1 MIEAALYLSRRSFVN
16 AFRRRLERLRQPK
29 YFVGFL
35 VGLGYFYWI
44 WMRPGSTWTG
54 FVSGSEIGWVIA
66 VLGVG
71 ATVLLTWVLGS
82 AETPFAFQLAETDF
96 VFPAPL
102 TRRAV
107 IQFRMLRSQLPLLL
121 SAAFTVLIFSRAD
134 LATRLFLRVPALWL
148 LYFMLQLH
156 AASAALVRASLTEQG
171 ITGVRRR
178 LLTLLVLA
186 LVLLG
191 LWWGVRSAL
200 PAVVAA
206 FQTDPSN
213 GLPVLASA
221 LRHGVL
227 GVVTWPLFA
236 VTGPIVATNA
246 REFLTR
252 FPQALL
258 VTAVFYVWV
267 VRSTLAFEE
276 AAVEHANKV
285 ARRVEAMRKGRSE
298 APRAR
303 PGGTAPIFR
312 LGPSGAPGGAIV
324 WKNVTGALREF
335 RLRTLVLILIGVVAM
350 GVVLGEPGAAG
361 GPNLVAVLAIALTG
375 VAVLF
380 GPLAMRYDL
389 RRDLELLDVLKSLP
403 LEGSRIVGAE
413 VLGPALVITVIAL
426 VGWTTAFIASLASDS
441 VRVGIGE
448 RLALLAG
455 VGIVTPPVVIVL
467 FLVQNTAALLFP
479 AWSAIGPE
487 RATGFEATGQR
498 IVTFLGTGIA
508 LVVAVLP
515 AAILGGGAA
524 IVARVL
530 LGAGPIATG
539 LTWALVGA
547 PVLGLECWVAVRVL
561 GPVLEKL
568 EPSGV
573 K

>member
-1 MIEAALYLSRRSFVN
+1 MIDAALYLSRRSFVN
-16 AFRRRLERLRQPK
+16 TLRRRIQRLRQPK

-44 WMRPGSTWTG
+44 WMRPGRSGTG
-54 FVSGSEIGWVIA
+54 FVSSSEIGWVVA

-71 ATVLLTWVLGS
+71 ATVVLTWVFSS

-102 TRRAV
+102 TRREV
-107 IQFRMLRSQLPLLL
+107 IQFRMLRAQLPLLL

-134 LATRLFLRVPALWL
+134 LATRVFIRIPALWL
-148 LYFMLQLH
+148 LYFTLQLH

-186 LVLLG
+186 FMLGG

-200 PAVVAA
+200 PAVVRA
-206 FQTDPSN
+206 FQADPST
-213 GLPVLASA
+213 GFPVLAAA

-236 VTGPIVATNA
+236 VTGPLVAANA
-246 REFLTR
+246 REFLVR
-252 FPQALL
+252 FPQGLL
-258 VTAVFYVWV
+258 VVAFFYAWV
-267 VRSTLAFEE
+267 VRSSLAFEE

-285 ARRVEAMRKGRSE
+285 ARRIEAMRKGRSE

-312 LGPSGAPGGAIV
+312 LGARGSPGAALV

-335 RLRTLVLILIGVVAM
+335 RLRSLFLILLLVVGM
-350 GVVLGEPGAAG
+350 GVVLGEPGAAR

-380 GPLAMRYDL
+380 GPLALRYDL

-403 LEGSRIVGAE
+403 LHGSAVVGAE
-413 VLGPALVITVIAL
+413 VLGPALVISGIAM

-441 VRVGIGE
+441 VRIGIGD

-455 VGIVTPPVVIVL
+455 ASVVTPPIVTVL
-467 FLVQNTAALLFP
+467 FLVQNAAALLFP

-515 AAILGGGAA
+515 AAIVGGVAA
-524 IVARVL
+524 ILARL

-547 PVLGLECWVAVRVL
+547 PVLGAECYVAVRIL

-568 EPSGV
+568 EPAGV
-573 K
+573 R

>member
-1 MIEAALYLSRRSFVN
+1 VIDAALYLSQRSVVN
-16 AFRRRLERLRQPK
+16 AFERRLRRLRQPK

-35 VGLGYFYWI
+35 VGLSYFYWI
-44 WMRPGSTWTG
+44 WMRPGASWAG
-54 FVSGSEIGWVIA
+54 FASSSEIRWVVTVLA
-66 VLGVG
+66 VGV
-71 ATVLLTWVLGS
+71 TVLLTWVFGS

-134 LATRLFLRVPALWL
+134 FATRLFIRVPAVWL
-148 LYFMLQLH
+148 LYFTLQLH

-178 LLTLLVLA
+178 LLTLVVLA
-186 LVLLG
+186 LVLGG
-191 LWWGVRSAL
+191 LAWGVRSAL
-200 PAVVAA
+200 PAVVEA

-213 GLPVLASA
+213 ALPVLAA
-221 LRHGVL
+221 TLRHGVL

-252 FPQALL
+252 FPQALV
-258 VTAVFYVWV
+258 VTAVFYLWV

-276 AAVEHANKV
+276 AAVEHANKT
-285 ARRVEAMRKGRSE
+285 AHRLEAMRKGRGG

-303 PGGTAPIFR
+303 PGGTAPIFPLSPR
-312 LGPSGAPGGAIV
+312 GAPGAALV
-324 WKNVTGALREF
+324 WKNITGALREF
-335 RLRTLVLILIGVVAM
+335 RLRTLLFILLMVVAM
-350 GVVLGEPGAAG
+350 GIVLGDPATAR
-361 GPNLVAVLAIALTG
+361 GPTLVALLALALTG

-380 GPLAMRYDL
+380 GPLALRYDL
-389 RRDLELLDVLKSLP
+389 RRDLEQLDVLKSLP
-403 LEGSRIVGAE
+403 LRGSSIVGAE
-413 VLGPALVITVIAL
+413 VLGPALFISGIAIL
-426 VGWTTAFIASLASDS
+426 GWTTAFVASLASDS
-441 VRVGIGE
+441 IRIGIGD

-455 VGIVTPPVVIVL
+455 AGVVTPPVVTVL
-467 FLVQNTAALLFP
+467 FLVQNAAALLFP

-515 AAILGGGAA
+515 AAILGGVAA
-524 IVARVL
+524 ILARV

-539 LTWALVGA
+539 LTWAIVAA
-547 PVLGLECWVAVRVL
+547 PVLGAECWVAVRLL
-561 GPVLEKL
+561 GPVLERL
-568 EPSGV
+568 EPAGV

>member
-1 MIEAALYLSRRSFVN
+1 MIDAALYLSQRSFVN
-16 AFRRRLERLRQPK
+16 AFRRRVQRLRQPK

-44 WMRPGSTWTG
+44 WMRPGTTWAG

-71 ATVLLTWVLGS
+71 VTVLLTWVFGS

-121 SAAFTVLIFSRAD
+121 SATFTVLIFSRAD
-134 LATRLFLRVPALWL
+134 LATRLFIRVPSLWL

-171 ITGVRRR
+171 ITGLRRR
-178 LLTLLVLA
+178 LLTLAVVA

-191 LWWGVRSAL
+191 LWWGVRGAI

-206 FQTDPSN
+206 FQTDPSTV
-213 GLPVLASA
+213 LAVLAST

-252 FPQALL
+252 FPQALA

-285 ARRVEAMRKGRSE
+285 ARRIEAMRKGRSE

-312 LGPSGAPGGAIV
+312 LGARGTPGAALV

-335 RLRTLVLILIGVVAM
+335 RLRTLFVILLMVVAM
-350 GVVLGEPGAAG
+350 GVVLGQPGAAG

-380 GPLAMRYDL
+380 GPLALRYDL

-403 LEGSRIVGAE
+403 LAGAGIVGAE
-413 VLGPALVITVIAL
+413 VLGPALVISGIAI
-426 VGWTTAFIASLASDS
+426 VGWTTAFVASLASAS
-441 VRVGIGE
+441 IRIGIGD

-455 VGIVTPPVVIVL
+455 AVIATPPVVIVL
-467 FLVQNTAALLFP
+467 FLVQNAAALLFP

-508 LVVAVLP
+508 LGVAVLP
-515 AAILGGGAA
+515 AALVGGVAA
-524 IVARVL
+524 ILARV

-539 LTWALVGA
+539 LVWAIVGA
-547 PVLGLECWVAVRVL
+547 PVLAAECWVAVRLL
-561 GPVLEKL
+561 GPVLERL